1 MIVAMSHDDAINPTT
16 GHSSLAKH
24 IERTRHHIEVTGLL
38 IERQKRMVESHR
50 AEGRDTKPA
59 EHLLAEFERSQK
71 VFERELAR
79 LELIGMVR
87 TEEI

>member
-1 MIVAMSHDDAINPTT
+1 MPHDDAIIFPMTE
-16 GHSSLAKH
+16 HSSLAKH

-38 IERQKRMVESHR
+38 IERQKRMVEIHR
-50 AEGRDTKPA
+50 AEGRETKPA
-59 EHLLAEFERSQK
+59 EDLLAEFERSQK

-79 LELIGMVR
+79 LELNGTVR

>member
-1 MIVAMSHDDAINPTT
+1 MIPPTD
-16 GHSSLAKH
+16 HSSLAKH

-38 IERQKRMVESHR
+38 IERQTRIVESHR

-59 EHLLAEFERSQK
+59 EDLLAAFECSQK

-79 LELIGMVR
+79 LELNGR
-87 TEEI
+87 